1 MWLGG
6 GNILSMSV
14 IAVVA
19 FYPDS
24 RDDEDQK
31 RRSPTRWYK
40 SVGCDKQIYTVDSE
54 LFTPP
59 AAFTIIYTH
68 RIYNAAGDQNKDQV
82 FTGDYQHNTG
92 KTKVIINTTAVG
104 KQRCESL
111 KLAQM
116 ESTPR
121 SILYKS
127 LIQHSTAWS
136 KSDQPFSRENPG
148 SSGVNNVYAGTK
160 HGWKQWQRCEPGL
173 GKLTTEETRDCSL
186 VFGKRCWAWLHQRQT
201 LPRFPKWL
209 LRSCFSAKCLFSP
222 QNVC

>member
-1 MWLGG
+1 MNYLHAPP
-6 GNILSMSV
+6 L
-14 IAVVA
+14 
-19 FYPDS
+19 
-24 RDDEDQK
+24 Q
-31 RRSPTRWYK
+31 
-40 SVGCDKQIYTVDSE
+40 
-54 LFTPP
+54 LFT
-59 AAFTIIYTH
+59 
-68 RIYNAAGDQNKDQV
+68 RIV
-82 FTGDYQHNTG
+82 FTMQLVIKTKTRFSQVIINQHNTG